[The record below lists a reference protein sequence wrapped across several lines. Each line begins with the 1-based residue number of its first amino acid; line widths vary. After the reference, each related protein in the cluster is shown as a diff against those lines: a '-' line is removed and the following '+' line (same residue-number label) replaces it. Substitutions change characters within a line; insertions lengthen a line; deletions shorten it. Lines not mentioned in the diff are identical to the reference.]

1 MEKQLSGNFASLR
14 DVFTFT
20 ITLNDPHATSVT
32 AKTGAAGADLTDDDG
47 TEVAFVNGTAT
58 ATAQIHGGEKLEVT
72 GLPETMTYTIEES
85 GDAAQY
91 YTTTWDGAAATPG
104 SDKTTQTQAME
115 SEDQTVTVTNTRNA
129 PSPTGL
135 LLDAAPYGAMVLA
148 AGAGS
153 VLLLRKRRDA

>member
-1 MEKQLSGNFASLR
+1 M
-14 DVFTFT
+14 
-20 ITLNDPHATSVT
+20 
-32 AKTGAAGADLTDDDG
+32 
-47 TEVAFVNGTAT
+47 
-58 ATAQIHGGEKLEVT
+58 
-72 GLPETMTYTIEES
+72 
-85 GDAAQY
+85 
-91 YTTTWDGAAATPG
+91 AATPG

-115 SEDQTVTVTNTRNA
+115 SEDQIVTVTNTRNA